1 MAIKLVVFDADKTL
15 WSHPNVSNL
24 TLPFKLVDRNTV
36 SDAEGV
42 TFHLY
47 EGIRELL
54 SKLQRMGVTMTVASW
69 NKPEP
74 VKQAL
79 NLFSISCFFKIVK
92 AEFHENKHL
101 MIASTLSELS
111 EDGVKLKSEEIL
123 YVDDRTLHIEN
134 VRNKVGAV
142 HFIQMWV
149 DAKSPNDILQYV
161 EKTRR

>member
-1 MAIKLVVFDADKTL
+1 MVIKLVVFDADKTL

-24 TLPFKLVDRNTV
+24 ALPFKLVDGDTV
-36 SDAEGV
+36 SDADGV
-42 TFHLY
+42 TFCLY
-47 EGIRELL
+47 EGMRELL
-54 SKLQRMGVTMTVASW
+54 SALQRMGVTMTIASW

-79 NLFSISCFFKIVK
+79 TLLSINRFFRIVK

-111 EDGVKLKSEEIL
+111 QEGIPLKPEEIL

-142 HFIQMWV
+142 HFIQMWI
-149 DAKSPNDILQYV
+149 DAKSPHNILEYV
-161 EKTRR
+161 KKA